1 MFLPLIRSSTKLTQ
15 IHQIHAQIFV
25 QGLALQP
32 ELIAKLA
39 DLNFLDYA
47 RLIFDRIPTP
57 CDYSRNCLIRG
68 YTLNNSPR
76 ESLLLYI
83 ETLHGGTKPSNFT
96 YPFVLKAC
104 SSRSSLKGGEQ
115 IHAHILRLGFRSDL
129 FVNNSLIDTYCKCC
143 CLESARQV
151 FDEMKERDEIS
162 WNSII
167 SGYVQW
173 GEVEVAR
180 NLFDKMPIRRNVV
193 CWTALINGYGKQG
206 NLVEML
212 RLFREM
218 LTSDDD
224 VVPNSA
230 TMVCLLS
237 ACSNLSNLEVGRWVS
252 IFIDVN
258 LIPLNTIAI
267 TALIDMNTKCGNLEK
282 GTKLFEGL
290 SCKHLASWN
299 AIISGYVQHGLL
311 EEAITLFHTMK
322 EELVKPDEITI
333 VNLLVACAGLGA
345 LELGRELHLYLGQ
358 TNLELN
364 VIIATSLVDMYSK
377 CAQLQDACLVFVKN
391 SIKDLALYNA
401 MIMGLGYHGKG
412 RDSLVLLTQMERAG
426 ARPSDITY
434 IGILSGCNHSRLI
447 EEGRIQFSNMINKY
461 GLTPKIEHYSCLV
474 DLLGRAGHLEEAFE
488 LVQKMVIPPDSVIWG
503 SLLSACTIHRNVELV
518 DKIGEIITESPN
530 PNLGFCTLLSTIYA
544 SVGRWKDVDRVKRMV
559 KEKGIRKPFGCS
571 WIEID
576 GCVHRFTVQD
586 TTHVKCEDI
595 YKTHQNLVKHLKLA
609 GNAPHVDLTMRS
621 QMVAEVPIIFVVGD
635 IRHMVNLNIKEGHI

>member
-1 MFLPLIRSSTKLTQ
+1 MVLLTGETPKSFCQSMFLPLIRSSTKLTQ

-32 ELIAKLA
+32 QLIAKLV

-47 RLIFDRIPTP
+47 RLIFERIPTP

-76 ESLLLYI
+76 ESVLLYI

-104 SSRSSLKGGEQ
+104 SARSSLKEGEQ
-115 IHAHILRLGFRSDL
+115 IHAHVLRLGFISDL

-151 FDEMKERDEIS
+151 FDEMKERDEVS

-167 SGYVQW
+167 SGYVQS

-180 NLFDKMPIRRNVV
+180 NLFEKMPIRRNVV
-193 CWTALINGYGKQG
+193 CWTAVINGYGKQG

-267 TALIDMNTKCGNLEK
+267 TALIDMNSKCGNLEK
-282 GTKLFEGL
+282 ARKLFEGL

-299 AIISGYVQHGLL
+299 AIISGNVQHGLL
-311 EEAITLFHTMK
+311 EEAITLFYTMK

-333 VNLLVACAGLGA
+333 VNLLSACAGLGA

-377 CAQLQDACLVFVKN
+377 CAQLQDACLVFVKT

-412 RDSLVLLTQMERAG
+412 RDSLVVLTQMERAG
-426 ARPSDITY
+426 ARPNDITY

-474 DLLGRAGHLEEAFE
+474 DLLGRAGHLEEAYD
-488 LVQKMVIPPDSVIWG
+488 LIQKMVIPPDSVIWG
-503 SLLSACTIHRNVELV
+503 SLLSACGIHRNVELV

-530 PNLGFCTLLSTIYA
+530 PNLGFGILLSTIYA
-544 SVGRWKDVDRVKRMV
+544 SVGRWKDVDRVRRMV
-559 KEKGIRKPFGCS
+559 KERGIRKPVGCS

-576 GCVHRFTVQD
+576 GSVDRFTVQD

-595 YKTHQNLVKHLKLA
+595 YETHQNLVNHLKFE
-609 GNAPHVDLTMRS
+609 GYAPHVDLITRS
-621 QMVAEVPIIFVVGD
+621 IDG
-635 IRHMVNLNIKEGHI
+635 